1 MAGKIIADTLET
13 GAGADIATSYV
24 VEGSAK
30 AWVNFNGTG
39 TIATRDSL
47 NVSGLVDN
55 GTGDYTITLSSA
67 MNNVNYC
74 VTGGTGF
81 AYANTGAR
89 DSNCQPYDL
98 TTSLFDLSVG
108 LSTTGA
114 ARDHGIVT
122 ASAHGDLA

>member
-1 MAGKIIADTLET
+1 MSTLKADTIV
-13 GAGADIATSYV
+13 ASD
-24 VEGSAK
+24 GSSPVTLTKQSAAK

-39 TIATRDSL
+39 TIAIRDSHNASSL
-47 NVSGLVDN
+47 TDN
-55 GTGDYTITLSSA
+55 GTGDFSVNYTSN
-67 MNNVNYC
+67 MGNVNYC

-81 AYANTGAR
+81 AYANSGAR

-108 LSTTGA
+108 LSTTAA

-122 ASAHGDLA
+122 ASVHGDLA